1 MSDESKP
8 KLKYPAK
15 SFFYSV
21 AEAAMILRVSTKAI
35 RTWIDDGLLPA
46 FRIGPETRITRIRS
60 QDLDDFSMIIFAFDW
75 LTFSL
80 SNTNIHYFWSFP
92 KQYLRQKMTN

>member
-60 QDLDDFSMIIFAFDW
+60 QDLDDFINQYSSGFTVDP
-75 LTFSL
+75 
-80 SNTNIHYFWSFP
+80 SNADQSRDKND
-92 KQYLRQKMTN
+92 